1 MNDPGSTAA
10 GASPLT
16 LTDPAPAAR
25 LAAIYRYPV
34 KGLSAEALTTVK
46 LEAGETLPFDRAY
59 AIENGQGRFDPF
71 HPRHVPKTAFLTLM
85 RDAALASVATRFD
98 PVSKLLTIS
107 RDGGRVAQGRLD
119 TAAGRA
125 IIAQFFAEY
134 MKEDLRGP
142 PRVVHAEGRSL
153 TDMDTKCVHI
163 INLASLGDLE
173 RALSQ
178 PLNPV
183 RFRANFVVDTGVPW
197 SEWQWVGRN
206 LKAGDVELEVF
217 ARTERCAATNV
228 NPRTGERDR
237 DIPAKLLRRWGHA
250 DFGVYARIIRGGN
263 IASGAQFEL
272 V

>member
-1 MNDPGSTAA
+1 M
-10 GASPLT
+10 
-16 LTDPAPAAR
+16 
-25 LAAIYRYPV
+25 
-34 KGLSAEALTTVK
+34 KGLSAEALTAVK

-85 RDAALASVATRFD
+85 RDAALASVATHFD
-98 PVSKLLTIS
+98 TGSQLLTIS

-119 TAAGRA
+119 TPAGRA

-153 TDMDTKCVHI
+153 SDMETKCVHI

-178 PLNPV
+178 PLDPV
-183 RFRANFVVDTGVPW
+183 RFRPNLVIDTGMPW
-197 SEWQWVGRN
+197 SEWQWIGRSLSAGQAE
-206 LKAGDVELEVF
+206 LKVF
-217 ARTERCAATNV
+217 ARTPRCAATNV
-228 NPRTGERDR
+228 NPANAQRDL
-237 DIPAKLLRRWGHA
+237 DVPAKLLRRWGHS
-250 DFGVYARIIRGGN
+250 DFGVYAQITKGGD
-263 IASGAQFEL
+263 IAVGQPLRL